1 MKVLDK
7 TQIGCSYAGLM
18 EYKHRPGAKNPGR
31 GLIPKNFRED
41 LIKAKFDPSNLS
53 RTRLDV
59 PGLGGM

>member
-1 MKVLDK
+1 
-7 TQIGCSYAGLM
+7 M

-41 LIKAKFDPSNLS
+41 LVKEKFNPSNLS